1 MKSLIE
7 QILDR
12 PLRDTLGNSNLS
24 GEEMI
29 NVVES
34 MIELKETLDKNKEKS
49 NTFNRTIAA
58 RYLRISDSSFRNKVI
73 SGELPEGIKIM
84 GQGKIW
90 YKEDLDNYLRR
101 HANKKKS

>member
-1 MKSLIE
+1 MKSLID

-49 NTFNRTIAA
+49 NTFNRTTAA

>member
-1 MKSLIE
+1 MKSLID
-7 QILDR
+7 QILDT

-49 NTFNRTIAA
+49 NTFNRTTAA

-84 GQGKIW
+84 GQGKVW

>member
-1 MKSLIE
+1 MKSLID
-7 QILDR
+7 QILDT

-49 NTFNRTIAA
+49 NTFNRTTAA

>member
-1 MKSLIE
+1 MKSLIN

-24 GEEMI
+24 GEEMV

-49 NTFNRTIAA
+49 NTFNRTTAA

>member
-7 QILDR
+7 QILDT

-49 NTFNRTIAA
+49 NTFNRTTAA